1 MYGRGGKSEWFVTER
16 DKWNRKWANRPRHSI
31 QSATSGTP
39 LMKKKSSM
47 ENEMKKKNLLNILG
61 GGEPTCLSFHFSL
74 ILSHSL
80 TLSLTHALFRS
91 HSICL
96 FRSHSVTQS
105 LSLSL
110 SLFHSHSFLLFT
122 AYTFHLSTKKKI
134 KIAKQFSSNS
144 YDIFNLKSP
153 LICPSVGCI

>member
-1 MYGRGGKSEWFVTER
+1 MIRDGKRQMKPKVSEPTSALNSIR
-16 DKWNRKWANRPRHSI
+16 YKRHP
-31 QSATSGTP
+31 ADE
-39 LMKKKSSM
+39 KKKFNGKR
-47 ENEMKKKNLLNILG
+47 NEKEKLIKHTG
-61 GGEPTCLSFHFSL
+61 EGEPTCLSFHFSL